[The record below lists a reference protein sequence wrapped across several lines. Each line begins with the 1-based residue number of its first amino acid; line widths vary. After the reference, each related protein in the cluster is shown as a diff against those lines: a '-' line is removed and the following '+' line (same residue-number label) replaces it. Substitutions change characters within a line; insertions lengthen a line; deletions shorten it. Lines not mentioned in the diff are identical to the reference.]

1 MTEPILKA
9 TGLTKRYGRVVALD
23 NCDFELMP
31 GEILAVIGDN
41 GAGKST
47 LIKAVSGAVIPDAG
61 RIELEGREVRFNTPI
76 AAREAGIETIHER
89 QDHEVER
96 EAVTASTDGES
107 ATVPTLD
114 DPTPEHVPLL
124 SDNVAA
130 RRGESLLLVNLLS
143 LGDRFS
149 VARYRA
155 DLGGFLVAW
164 GLVAGFLV
172 LAVAL
177 TAWLG

>member
-1 MTEPILKA
+1 WSFPAQI
-9 TGLTKRYGRVVALD
+9 ALYLPVGIACMVGVSLVTPPED
-23 NCDFELMP
+23 EAALNSFYSLLRTP
-31 GEILAVIGDN
+31 VGEEAQL
-41 GAGKST
+41 
-47 LIKAVSGAVIPDAG
+47 
-61 RIELEGREVRFNTPI
+61 
-76 AAREAGIETIHER
+76 REAGIETIHER

-114 DPTPEHVPLL
+114 DPTLGRVPLL
-124 SDNVAA
+124 SDDVAA